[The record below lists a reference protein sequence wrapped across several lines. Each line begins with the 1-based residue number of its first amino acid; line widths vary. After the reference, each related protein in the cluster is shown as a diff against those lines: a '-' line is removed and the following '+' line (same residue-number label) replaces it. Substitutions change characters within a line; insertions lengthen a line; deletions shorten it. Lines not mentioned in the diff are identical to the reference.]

1 MPDLLSPNDKVIYD
15 NEIISVRDLIYKHP
29 EQLRILYKDVPTAIA
44 YYNET
49 TYSIDFTYNN
59 MLFSI
64 SLIDETNNI
73 SIADYI

>member
-1 MPDLLSPNDKVIYD
+1 MPDLLSPDDKILYGG
-15 NEIISVRDLIYKHP
+15 EITTVRNLIYNHP
-29 EQLRILYKDVPTAIA
+29 EQLRILYKDVPTAMG
-44 YYNET
+44 YYNKT

-59 MLFSI
+59 MLFNI